1 MKTKEDKDSIKKSGG
16 QDMKL
21 KSSGEKQNNNHF
33 SETKGKLPIQTDW
46 NNEEKGYAEER
57 YKPEDDVL
65 RFVKETPFN
74 IRKVPNGYVI
84 LIGMELVSGR
94 MFETQEKAEKYIRSK
109 PWELITTTACIMAGD
124 MVGLTNKKDRE
135 KFNKEAEEAQ
145 KGGVNMEN

>member
-16 QDMKL
+16 QDTKL
-21 KSSGEKQNNNHF
+21 KSSEKKQNNNHF

-46 NNEEKGYAEER
+46 NNEETGYAEER

-65 RFVKETPFN
+65 RFVKDTPFN

-94 MFETQEKAEKYIRSK
+94 VFETQEKAEKYIRSK

-135 KFNKEAEEAQ
+135 KFNEEAKEAM
-145 KGGVNMEN
+145 KGGANMEN